1 MSEHPVY
8 GVGPIR
14 PDRVQFDPEVP
25 RSAPAGGTA
34 APASFREVLSET
46 IKTVNR
52 LQVEADTTIQKVVA
66 GEIKDVTDAMVAV
79 EKADIAF
86 QTMTVLTNKV
96 IAAYQEIMRMQV

>member
-1 MSEHPVY
+1 MSENSVY
-8 GVGPIR
+8 GVNPIR
-14 PDRVQFDPEVP
+14 PERVQFDPEVP
-25 RSAPAGGTA
+25 RPARTGATSAPG
-34 APASFREVLSET
+34 SFKEVLSET

-86 QTMTVLTNKV
+86 QTMSVLTNKM

>member
-1 MSEHPVY
+1 MSEHPIQ

-14 PDRVQFDPEVP
+14 PERVQFDPEIP
-25 RSAPAGGTA
+25 RTSSAGATSAPG
-34 APASFREVLSET
+34 SFREVLTET

-52 LQVEADTTIQKVVA
+52 LQVEADTTIQKLVS

-86 QTMTVLTNKV
+86 QTMTSLTNKV